1 MGKADQARPLFTESE
16 SEDYETLKT
25 KREKLSSCCKELRKL
40 RRLVIGGHKGLAAD
54 TVEAKETLK
63 KELKTDITNLNKR
76 VKNAFD
82 KAYNK
87 IRRTQKEKGCLLRSR
102 REPGLQQG
110 NKEKPVTLKN
120 KAASKEELVKPYVQ
134 KCLDHVT
141 RIAIKRCIHI
151 TACVDH
157 ATRIAIERQR
167 SKNDETWIMFW
178 KEITLKRQRSKNDE
192 TWRSKGGSHH

>member
-1 MGKADQARPLFTESE
+1 MGKADQARLLFTESE
-16 SEDYETLKT
+16 SEDYEALKT

-110 NKEKPVTLKN
+110 NT
-120 KAASKEELVKPYVQ
+120 
-134 KCLDHVT
+134 
-141 RIAIKRCIHI
+141 KR
-151 TACVDH
+151 
-157 ATRIAIERQR
+157 
-167 SKNDETWIMFW
+167 
-178 KEITLKRQRSKNDE
+178 KRQL
-192 TWRSKGGSHH
+192 H